1 MNRERLEAQLFMLRA
16 TVTYPWESV
25 DQLLREHADR
35 PLGDASVPGTGAWH
49 LRHIVEIFRLHARTT
64 MLGLGAEPAAVEDL
78 VQRPDAAIAA
88 LPPPARDGLLSELD
102 AFSAWTLRQSDE
114 ALARRFT
121 YGSETDL
128 ESMLVCMSVHI
139 TWHAAAVHYWVK

>member
-1 MNRERLEAQLFMLRA
+1 MNRERLAAQLFMLRA
-16 TVTYPWESV
+16 TITCPWESV

-35 PLGDASVPGTGAWH
+35 SLGDASVPRTGTWH

-88 LPPPARDGLLSELD
+88 LPQPARDGLLSELD
-102 AFSAWTLRQSDE
+102 AFSAWTSGCHLGRGS
-114 ALARRFT
+114 LAPRAVSVQRIRRLGH
-121 YGSETDL
+121 GSVL
-128 ESMLVCMSVHI
+128 
-139 TWHAAAVHYWVK
+139 